1 MSLSGV
7 TDVREDVEDVV
18 LEVDATYGTLVT
30 PGQRIRRGEPVG
42 YAPPAPWPG
51 QPAYPVA
58 VTAPVGGRVT
68 ETSFVSDRH
77 RFLVRIRPDREQPPR
92 ACR

>member
-1 MSLSGV
+1 MSLSG
-7 TDVREDVEDVV
+7 TNVREDAEDVV
-18 LEVDATYGTLVT
+18 LEVDATYGTLVR

-42 YAPPAPWPG
+42 YAPPALWPG

-58 VTAPVGGRVT
+58 LTAPVSGCVM

-77 RFLVRIRPDREQPPR
+77 RFLVRIRPDREPPR